1 MDDVPNFESA
11 VVCCAP
17 ASAVTDS
24 PFRELSTNVVLPF
37 VVLLWINNVEA
48 SGAIGFAITIGI
60 SGFPNGLLYLPEP
73 LALLQLMCY
82 HGVMN
87 KMEVLKARIVDNYI
101 PGDHRVKQFEI
112 DFQYGWLY
120 NHVLESVKQ
129 VEGDRRSGF
138 WRPSK

>member
-1 MDDVPNFESA
+1 
-11 VVCCAP
+11 
-17 ASAVTDS
+17 
-24 PFRELSTNVVLPF
+24 
-37 VVLLWINNVEA
+37 
-48 SGAIGFAITIGI
+48 
-60 SGFPNGLLYLPEP
+60 
-73 LALLQLMCY
+73 
-82 HGVMN
+82 MN